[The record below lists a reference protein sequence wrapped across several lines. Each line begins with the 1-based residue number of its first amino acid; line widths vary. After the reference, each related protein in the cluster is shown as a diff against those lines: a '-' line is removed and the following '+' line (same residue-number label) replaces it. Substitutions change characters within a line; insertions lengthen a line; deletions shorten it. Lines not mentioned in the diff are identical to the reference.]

1 MMRFHAGAGPARAT
15 DLLVTG
21 FGPFPTVD
29 HNASGE
35 LAHAIAYACADTGR
49 AIGGTRGA
57 PPPTVKAATLATSWQ
72 TAPRGLERLI
82 MRTQPAA
89 VLAFGV
95 SKRATGF
102 VIETTARNI
111 AAAEDIHGTEPLTDT
126 VEAGGR
132 RTLSARLPA
141 RRLVATLRAND
152 VAARRSIYAGAYLC
166 NALLY
171 KLLSASAPPNRGP
184 AVVAFV
190 HLPAALL
197 EPKIGG
203 LPCRLD
209 WADAIRGGVLLANE
223 VIQIA
228 HARRDCGVD
237 SDKAHRSDRDAAH
250 ATLQA

>member
-1 MMRFHAGAGPARAT
+1 MMRFHEGAGPARAT

-35 LAHAIAYACADTGR
+35 LAHAIAYACANTARSTGEMP
-49 AIGGTRGA
+49 AA
-57 PPPTVKAATLATSWQ
+57 PLPTVKAATLATSWR

-82 MRTQPAA
+82 MRTQPNA

-111 AAAEDIHGTEPLTDT
+111 AAAEDIHGTEPMTDA
-126 VEAGGR
+126 VEADGR

-152 VAARRSIYAGAYLC
+152 LPARRSIYAGAYLC

-209 WADAIRGGVLLANE
+209 WAEALRGGVLLANE
-223 VIQIA
+223 VIAIA
-228 HARRDCGVD
+228 HARRGHGVD
-237 SDKAHRSDRDAAH
+237 TETAHRSDRDAAQT
-250 ATLQA
+250 TLQA